1 MTARDIGANV
11 GSMSR
16 RSRNTGNRTAGSRKK
31 EKMSRG
37 EKRRL
42 GQLIVCGAIFVAIVA
57 ARLLLPGKMT
67 QITSSVR
74 DVLGQSMNIQEVF
87 SAVGKAVSGD
97 ASVSETLGDV
107 YQAVFQPQEGKAVE
121 TAARVQQPWPERDAL
136 THIKSAAAG
145 TESSLPAEAARKPAA
160 GENTGNPAEDKTA
173 AEAGETPS
181 GAADTQ
187 SQASQLSAVSLVYS
201 NLPKNVCMEQQ
212 ILGFSYTT
220 PVAGAVLSSG
230 FGYREHPIEG
240 EEKFH
245 YGLDLAA
252 DEGTEIDCFADGTV
266 SAVGESSSLGKY
278 VIVEHGNGYS
288 TLYAHCS
295 RVTVSSAAPVSKGQ
309 KVAEVGETGLA
320 TGPHC
325 HFELHRDSNYL
336 NPIYYVSL
344 A

>member
-1 MTARDIGANV
+1 MTARDIGANI
-11 GSMSR
+11 GSISR
-16 RSRNTGNRTAGSRKK
+16 RSRAVGSRKK
-31 EKMSRG
+31 EKLSRG

-42 GQLIVCGAIFVAIVA
+42 GQLIVCGAIFVSIVA

-67 QITSSVR
+67 QITSSIR
-74 DVLGQSMNIQEVF
+74 NVLGQSMNIQEVF
-87 SAVGKAVSGD
+87 SAVGKAVSGE

-107 YQAVFQPQEGKAVE
+107 YQAVFQPQDGTAVE
-121 TAARVQQPWPERDAL
+121 TAAQLQQPWPERDAL
-136 THIKSAAAG
+136 MHLKSAAAG
-145 TESSLPAEAARKPAA
+145 RESGLPEETAGGPAA
-160 GENTGNPAEDKTA
+160 AENTGNPADGKP
-173 AEAGETPS
+173 AEGTGETSS
-181 GAADTQ
+181 GAPNAQ

-201 NLPKNVCMEQQ
+201 NLPKNVCLEQQ

-220 PVAGAVLSSG
+220 PVEGAVLSSN
-230 FGYREHPIEG
+230 FGYREHPVEG

-295 RVTVSSAAPVSKGQ
+295 KVTVSSAASVSKGQ
-309 KVAEVGETGLA
+309 KVAEVGQTGLA

-336 NPIYYVSL
+336 NPVYYVSL